1 MQTSSLQVNEEIS
14 VLLVLIS
21 WNEKVLIPEHKKNVS
36 KKNILKI
43 NNRPLFMA
51 AKVILI

>member
-1 MQTSSLQVNEEIS
+1 VHEESS
-14 VLLVLIS
+14 VLIVLML
-21 WNEKVLIPEHKKNVS
+21 WNEKVLIPAQKKNVS
-36 KKNILKI
+36 KKKILKI

>member
-1 MQTSSLQVNEEIS
+1 MLSDK
-14 VLLVLIS
+14 
-21 WNEKVLIPEHKKNVS
+21 KVLIPAHMKNVS
-36 KKNILKI
+36 IKKTLKI